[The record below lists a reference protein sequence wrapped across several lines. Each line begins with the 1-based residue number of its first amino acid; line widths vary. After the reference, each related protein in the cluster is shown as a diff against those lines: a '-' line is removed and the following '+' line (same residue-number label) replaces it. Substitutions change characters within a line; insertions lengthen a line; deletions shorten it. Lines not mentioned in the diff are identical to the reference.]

1 MIKIAGIS
9 LITLV
14 LVIVLKN
21 TKREFAFILTL
32 CSSIL
37 LFGIVVND
45 FINVINKIYLISG
58 EISGLEPYISLMVKI
73 LGVTLITQFVVDLC
87 RDSGENTLASQTE
100 ITSKII
106 ILIMILPLFEAV
118 INTVS
123 GLLK

>member
-45 FINVINKIYLISG
+45 FVNVINKIYLISS
-58 EISGLEPYISLMVKI
+58 EIAGLEPYISLMVKI

-87 RDSGENTLASQTE
+87 RKRPC
-100 ITSKII
+100 ITNGNNI
-106 ILIMILPLFEAV
+106 
-118 INTVS
+118 
-123 GLLK
+123 